1 MLRQHFWMTIT
12 IMALAACGVQPAAQ
26 APTEVTR
33 VVVQEVT
40 REVVRVETRV
50 VVVTATP
57 EPVTPTSEPT
67 AAIEPTATPAPEP
80 TAAPTAISALAP
92 GEWVRG
98 EIIRKIRI
106 YDSPEKRST
115 RASPG
120 GLHEGHRTYAR
131 NRVQREAQEEST
143 GRFQAFPL
151 AFWLP
156 SSA

>member
-1 MLRQHFWMTIT
+1 MLRRHFWMTVAMT
-12 IMALAACGVQPAAQ
+12 ALTACSIQPAAQ
-26 APTEVTR
+26 APVEVTR

-67 AAIEPTATPAPEP
+67 AVVEPAATAP
-80 TAAPTAISALAP
+80 TVAPTAIRALAP

-106 YDSPEKRST
+106 YDIPNEYEGREVSN
-115 RASPG
+115 ADPG
-120 GLHEGHRTYAR
+120 TLVRVLHRGGQWYQIEGETTTGIPIIWMG
-131 NRVQREAQEEST
+131 VQRLDPDRS
-143 GRFQAFPL
+143 
-151 AFWLP
+151 
-156 SSA
+156 